1 MTRWSAFLAVS
12 AVLLSQT
19 PHSYFVISVVDE
31 ATGRGVPL
39 VELKTVDDVTWYADS
54 NGLVAFHE
62 PGMMGRRVF
71 FFIKADGYE
80 YPKDGL
86 GYRGRAFEVK
96 AGGSAVVKLK
106 RTEIAERL
114 YRLTGE
120 GMYRDTVMAGRQ
132 PPIERPLV
140 NGGVSG
146 MDGPQT
152 TVYRGKVYWFFGDTS
167 AIDYPLGNFASTGGT
182 SELPQHG
189 GLNPS
194 VGVNLHYFV
203 RPDGFVKPMLDIPGE
218 GPKWMGG
225 LMVLTDRSGRER
237 LLTQYR
243 RVQQDMAAK
252 EIGLAVFD
260 DDAQAF
266 HKLVE
271 FPLNAKTVPDGRPFL
286 VRSGGEDYYQFGLLT
301 LPWVRVK
308 ADWDAVQHL
317 ENYEVYTCY
326 KPGAGAELERDA
338 EGKLVCGWKR
348 NADPMGW
355 DEQKSLAA
363 SGKLKAQEGMW
374 QVHDVDGGQ
383 QVEVRNGS
391 AFWNEYRKRWIAIF
405 ERNGWGRETGSSI
418 YFAEADTPVG
428 PWVYAKKVAGF
439 EHYTFYWPGQLPYF
453 DKKGGRTIY
462 FAGTY
467 SDSFSSAPFPTP
479 RYNYN
484 VIMYRLAL
492 DDPRLAL
499 PAPIYRMTGT
509 NSRYLMREGMEAE
522 GAWGKQESIPFFA
535 VPPQAV
541 NTGLI
546 PIFAVQ
552 SNNRTTLSAKASAGS
567 AALFYALPAT
577 APPQIPQ
584 GPGGKWSCT
593 AQTGDGADFT
603 NFPLDL
609 SLTGET
615 VRVMS
620 GDGGSGSF
628 KGGELRLRLKT
639 GDESYDLS
647 GALKDGELTGIWRGR
662 QGDKERGRWSCKRSV
677 EAEPAVSPA
686 VLPLF
691 EYTRAADGSHVYST
705 DPDLRQP
712 GLNRSA
718 EPVCRV
724 WRTPMSQMIL
734 DAQEKPVIVNR

>member
-1 MTRWSAFLAVS
+1 MARWSAFLAVS
-12 AVLLSQT
+12 AVLFSQT
-19 PHSYFVISVVDE
+19 PRGYYVISVVDE

-39 VELKTVDDVTWYADS
+39 VELKTVAGVTYYTDS
-54 NGLVAFHE
+54 NGLVAFYE

-80 YPKDGL
+80 YPEDGF
-86 GYRGRAFEVK
+86 GYRGRAFDVK

-120 GMYRDTVMAGRQ
+120 GTYRDTVMAGRK
-132 PPIERPLV
+132 PPIEQPLV

-167 AIDYPLGNFASTGGT
+167 AIDYPLGNFASTGAT

-189 GLNPS
+189 GLDPS

-203 RPDGFVKPMLDIPGE
+203 RPDGFVKPMLDIPGD
-218 GPKWMGG
+218 GPKWMAG
-225 LMVLTDRSGRER
+225 LMVLPDRSDRER

-260 DDAQAF
+260 DDARAF

-271 FPLNAKTVPDGRPFL
+271 FPLNAKMIPDGRPFL
-286 VRSGGEDYYQFGLLT
+286 VRSGGEEYYQFGLLT

-326 KPGAGAELERDA
+326 KPGAGAEPERDA
-338 EGKLVCGWKR
+338 HGKLVCGWKR

-355 DEQKSLAA
+355 DEQKSLVA

-374 QVHDVDGGQ
+374 QVRDVDSGQ
-383 QVEVRNGS
+383 QVEVSNGTV
-391 AFWNEYRKRWIAIF
+391 FWNEYRKRWIAIF
-405 ERNGWGRETGSSI
+405 ERPGSSI

-439 EHYTFYWPGQLPYF
+439 ERYTFYWPGQLPYF
-453 DKKGGRTIY
+453 DKGDGRTIY

-467 SDSFSSAPFPTP
+467 SDAFSSAPFPTP

-492 DDPRLAL
+492 DDPRLTL
-499 PAPIYRMTGT
+499 PSPIYRIAGT
-509 NSRYLMREGMEAE
+509 HSRYLMREGMEAE
-522 GAWGKQESIPFFA
+522 GAWGEQESIPFFA

-541 NTGLI
+541 HTGLI

-552 SNNRTTLSAKASAGS
+552 SNDGTTLSAKASVGS
-567 AALFYALPAT
+567 AALFYALPAID
-577 APPQIPQ
+577 APSQIPQ

-593 AQTGDGADFT
+593 ARTGDGADFMD
-603 NFPLDL
+603 FPLDL
-609 SLTGET
+609 SLTGDT

-620 GDGGSGSF
+620 GDGGSGTF
-628 KGGELRLRLKT
+628 KGGELRLRLKAED
-639 GDESYDLS
+639 GSYDLN
-647 GALKDGELTGIWRGR
+647 GALNHNELSGSWSWRG
-662 QGDKERGRWSCKRSV
+662 QQHDHERGSWSCKRRL
-677 EAEPAVSPA
+677 ETQPAVSPA

-691 EYTRAADGSHVYST
+691 EYTRTADDSHVYSI

-734 DAQEKPVIVNR
+734 DAEEKPVIAGEAK